1 MREKELRIALV
12 CFGGASLAI
21 YMHGV
26 TKEILKL
33 ARASSALH
41 AIVDRNKRSTAGFFD
56 VRNRADPEYDTE
68 AVYFDLLRDIG
79 RTVDLRVIVDIVAGA
94 SAGGIN
100 GIMLARALSH
110 DLPMAPLRDLWLD
123 NADVT
128 ELLASEAKARVSS
141 KWFLRPLFWAAG
153 LAGMGAVSDL
163 EVRSKLS
170 LFVRSRWFEPPFD
183 GLKMTALMYDAVAAM
198 GTGKEMSSLLP
209 SGQGLDLFVTLTDFN
224 GYQRTMQ
231 IHNPPVI
238 HEREHRHR
246 LHFRYRRRPSGAIE
260 SDFEMVNA
268 PALAFAARATSSIPG
283 AFPPARIVEVD
294 EFLKGRSIDWPR
306 RADFL
311 ARNFDNYARM
321 NVDVASVPFIDG
333 SVLSSH
339 PFREAVGAI
348 RGRAAYREVDRRVV
362 YVDPN
367 PTAVGSV
374 AHHGM
379 PGFFPT
385 LKGALSE
392 IPLSQPVTDEL
403 GWVGQF
409 NEQVRRLRA
418 IVDSA
423 RPHVRR
429 LVGEVIAIDQE
440 QPVSEDRIRGWR
452 EQANIRAAR
461 DAGFAY
467 DAYVRLKLASARDF
481 VSRLIMEIRG
491 VHPES
496 PFARAITEIMNAWA
510 LESATTYEP
519 ATGRSSPV
527 EGAEGSDNTPNWV
540 AFLLAFDVDY
550 RKRRLRFLIE
560 GQNRISQ
567 MLGSGAFEGLDFAVV
582 DRLKRRFY
590 ECAEALERRET
601 TAAVNATARDLVE
614 DIFRVGPSPAEA
626 REIGKYARSFAKRH
640 KDRIDALI
648 QRLSL
653 DIDLKA
659 STSDIDVLLAET
671 EGWPPQA
678 MREVLVNY
686 LGFPFWDIVT
696 FPIMPWREAGEFNEV
711 RIDRISAQDAVGVN
725 RLGEFRL
732 KGTGF
737 SQSAA
742 FLSRA
747 YRENDYLLGRLHAV
761 DRLIDIVSEAA
772 GAEARPPATIAALK
786 RRGFLRILDVEERHL
801 PACKQLVETL
811 RAALM
816 AEGPVALGRSDSL

>member
-21 YMHGV
+21 YMHGI

-41 AIVDRNKRSTAGFFD
+41 AVTDRKKRATAEFFD
-56 VRNRADPEYDTE
+56 VCDRADPEYDTE
-68 AVYFDLLRDIG
+68 EVYFDLVRDIG
-79 RTVDLRVIVDIVAGA
+79 RMVDLRVVVDIVAGA

-100 GIMLARALSH
+100 AIMLARALSH
-110 DLPMAPLRDLWLD
+110 DLPMGRLRDLWLA

-128 ELLASEAKARVSS
+128 ELLASEAKASVSS
-141 KWFLRPLFWAAG
+141 KWFLRPLFWLAG
-153 LAGMGAVSDL
+153 LAGIGAVSDL

-183 GLKMTALMYDAVAAM
+183 GSKMTTLMYDAVAAM
-198 GTGKEMSSLLP
+198 GAGKETSSLLP
-209 SGQGLDLFVTLTDFN
+209 AGQGLDLFVTLTDFN

-231 IHNPPVI
+231 LHNPPII

-246 LHFRYRRRPSGAIE
+246 LHFRYRKRPSGAVE

-294 EFLKGRSIDWPR
+294 EFLKRRSIEWPS
-306 RADFL
+306 RADFI
-311 ARNFDNYARM
+311 ARNFENYARM
-321 NVDVASVPFIDG
+321 NVDVAYVPFIDG

-374 AHHGM
+374 AHHRV

-392 IPLSQPVTDEL
+392 IPLTQPVTDEL
-403 GWVGQF
+403 GWVAQF
-409 NEQVRRLRA
+409 NEHVRRLRS

-429 LVGEVIAIDQE
+429 LVQEVIAIDDE
-440 QPVSEDRIRGWR
+440 QPIDEERIRGWR
-452 EQANIRAAR
+452 EQANVKAAR

-496 PFARAITEIMNAWA
+496 PFARAIAEIMNAWA
-510 LESATTYEP
+510 IETGVIYEP
-519 ATGRSSPV
+519 RVDRSLSL
-527 EGAEGSDNTPNWV
+527 EAAEGVDSLPSWV
-540 AFLLAFDVDY
+540 RLLAAFDVDY

-567 MLGSGAFEGLDFAVV
+567 MLGSGAFEHLDFALV
-582 DRLKRRFY
+582 DRLKRKFY
-590 ECAEALERRET
+590 ECAEALEQRENT
-601 TAAVNATARDLVE
+601 DSVSAAARDLVE
-614 DIFRVGPSPAEA
+614 DVFRVGPSPAEVK
-626 REIGKYARSFAKRH
+626 EIHKYAQAFAVRH
-640 KDRIDALI
+640 KDRINALVE
-648 QRLSL
+648 RLGQ

-659 STSDIDVLLAET
+659 CTSDIDVLLAET
-671 EGWPPQA
+671 EGWPAPA

-711 RIDRISAQDAVGVN
+711 RIDRISAQDAVGIN
-725 RLGEFRL
+725 RLGEFYL

-747 YRENDYLLGRLHAV
+747 YRENDYLLGRLHAI
-761 DRLIDIVSEAA
+761 DRLIDLVSEAA
-772 GAEARPPATIAALK
+772 DPESISPAAVAAMK
-786 RRGFLRILDVEERHL
+786 KRGFLRILDAEERHL
-801 PACKQLVETL
+801 KACKPLIEKL
-811 RAALM
+811 RAALK
-816 AEGPVALGRSDSL
+816 ASA